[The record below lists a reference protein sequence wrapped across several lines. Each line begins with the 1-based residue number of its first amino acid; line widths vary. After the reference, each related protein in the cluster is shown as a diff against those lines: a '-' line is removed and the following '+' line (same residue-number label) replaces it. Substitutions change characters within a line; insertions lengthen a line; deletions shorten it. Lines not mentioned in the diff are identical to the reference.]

1 MSTSRV
7 KLTKSFIDQLE
18 LTPAIYRD
26 SEIIG
31 FAIRV
36 NNSYKTYI
44 VEKKVKG
51 KSIRCK
57 LGDYEKI
64 TLEDARILAQQKG
77 FVAQDLK
84 DNTQHL
90 NRIRSD
96 NLGMWST

>member
-36 NNSYKTYI
+36 NNSYKT
-44 VEKKVKG
+44 
-51 KSIRCK
+51 
-57 LGDYEKI
+57 
-64 TLEDARILAQQKG
+64 TLWKRK
-77 FVAQDLK
+77 
-84 DNTQHL
+84 
-90 NRIRSD
+90 
-96 NLGMWST
+96 

>member
-57 LGDYEKI
+57 LGI
-64 TLEDARILAQQKG
+64 TKMALLHKPISKG
-77 FVAQDLK
+77 LFHNIIFK
-84 DNTQHL
+84 
-90 NRIRSD
+90 
-96 NLGMWST
+96 

>member
-64 TLEDARILAQQKG
+64 TLEDARILAQQK
-77 FVAQDLK
+77 LK
-84 DNTQHL
+84 ELTDSNSL
-90 NRIRSD
+90 SIKNNKILKNS
-96 NLGMWST
+96 